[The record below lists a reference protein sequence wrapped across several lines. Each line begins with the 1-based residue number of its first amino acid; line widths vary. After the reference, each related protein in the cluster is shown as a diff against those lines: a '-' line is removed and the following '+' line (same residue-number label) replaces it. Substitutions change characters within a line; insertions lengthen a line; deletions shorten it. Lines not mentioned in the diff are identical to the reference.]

1 MVNLIRRSVVSGL
14 VVGMFGCS
22 SFDYP
27 DHGQG
32 GLAESYQ
39 DISIEN
45 YQFSPVMPDE
55 PLGPEHGLRFDWQ
68 LTKLHWQ
75 KPLIFCA
82 TTLLCLWL
90 SLAMRTSRVRLSTIK
105 N

>member
-32 GLAESYQ
+32 GIGGKLSRY
-39 DISIEN
+39 
-45 YQFSPVMPDE
+45 
-55 PLGPEHGLRFDWQ
+55 FD
-68 LTKLHWQ
+68 
-75 KPLIFCA
+75 
-82 TTLLCLWL
+82 
-90 SLAMRTSRVRLSTIK
+90 
-105 N
+105 

>member
-45 YQFSPVMPDE
+45 YQFACYA
-55 PLGPEHGLRFDWQ
+55 R
-68 LTKLHWQ
+68 
-75 KPLIFCA
+75 
-82 TTLLCLWL
+82 
-90 SLAMRTSRVRLSTIK
+90 
-105 N
+105 